1 MFACAVKTNNYVT
14 VVLFALLERRGVAM
28 NLYLFRNSLFV
39 LLVVFAS
46 VLGCKGEVGADTD
59 APDFSL
65 SDLSGNIIS
74 LDQFRGKV
82 VVIDFW
88 ATWCPPCRMT
98 IPELVRLQ
106 KEHDNL
112 IVIGVSLDNPNSMT
126 DKRLAEFK
134 RRFGINYRIVRGDI
148 HIVADYFGTERVA
161 LPTIFILDKAHK
173 IRTKIVGFN
182 PSALKKAISMV
193 LS

>member
-1 MFACAVKTNNYVT
+1 MSVC
-14 VVLFALLERRGVAM
+14 VVGLKEVDM
-28 NLYLFRNSLFV
+28 NLSLIRNSL
-39 LLVVFAS
+39 LVIFIIIIS
-46 VLGCKGEVGADTD
+46 VLGCKGEVGADTE

-65 SDLSGNIIS
+65 PDISGNIVS
-74 LDQFRGKV
+74 LDQFKGKV
-82 VVIDFW
+82 VVLDFW

-106 KEHDNL
+106 KEHSNL
-112 IVIGVSLDNPNSMT
+112 VVIGVSLDNPSSMT

-134 RRFGINYRIVRGDI
+134 ERFSINYRIVRGDVR
-148 HIVADYFGTERVA
+148 IVADYFGTRRVA
-161 LPTIFILDKAHK
+161 LPTIFIVDKDRK

-182 PSALKKAISMV
+182 PSALKKAISRV